1 MEYQG
6 EIGLYLS
13 GCQVPIKMCGM
24 YITQPKVRDIVQFGE
39 SDFFAIA
46 HILSDIPEFVKEVKE
61 GNSVLK
67 EKPDFQIFIG
77 VLGSDK
83 NSQVRRMFDN
93 FMELCFSD
101 FKVEITKK
109 SINFKVD
116 NDGGNVGQINPFNF
130 REFSRTIKELFMP
143 KEQDE
148 DIEYNIDPNNKRA
161 VEMLKK
167 IEANRKKRREAQQ
180 SSEGNTTSIFAHYT
194 SILSI
199 GLGIDINVFYGY
211 TPFQLYNAFD
221 RYLAKFQYDIYQ
233 KTMMTP
239 FVDTSKIEEVESWLA
254 DIYKPKKEVYN
265 NMADMA
271 KLSRT

>member
-6 EIGLYLS
+6 DIGLYLS

-77 VLGSDK
+77 ILGNDK

-101 FKVEITKK
+101 FRVDVTKK

-116 NDGGNVGQINPFNF
+116 VDGGNVGQVNPFNF

-143 KEQDE
+143 KDQEE

-167 IEANRKKRREAQQ
+167 IEANRRKRKEAQNK
-180 SSEGNTTSIFAHYT
+180 EGGNTSIFAHYT

-199 GLGIDINVFYGY
+199 GMNMDINVFYNY

-239 FVDTSKIEEVESWLA
+239 FVDTSKIEEVESWLV
-254 DIYKPKKEVYN
+254 DIYRPKKEVYN